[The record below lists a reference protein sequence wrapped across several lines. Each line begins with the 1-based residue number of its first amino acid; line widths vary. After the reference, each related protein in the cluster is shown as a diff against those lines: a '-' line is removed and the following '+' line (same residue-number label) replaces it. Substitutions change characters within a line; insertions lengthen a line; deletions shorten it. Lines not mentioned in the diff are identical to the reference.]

1 MMYSRQRMS
10 QSRALSNARG
20 DTPPPEFDIPELPAY
35 EPPSAPLT
43 AEANR
48 QLTMLLQSEER
59 KILKINLQHAMES
72 LTHNAGEVNERLC
85 DARLRYEKSKEKQ
98 RNRNAA
104 AGEEE
109 GSNMEAANEELERLG
124 EIERQTDE
132 VTGQMEEKFRAM
144 IDAETRLQE
153 LTETVERI
161 RREEEEAQLATLG
174 PRRTRGQ
181 GRRRRG
187 DDGDG
192 DDAADSDFEGSP
204 EREARERS
212 AQNPP
217 SRRFEES
224 LRTAA
229 ERWEGMSLTERYAS
243 NNDYIG
249 FYRMVHDAKFPN
261 DEAPPL
267 PHSSTWFQHMEDPN
281 ATSAAQNASGPR
293 NSTRS
298 RREPSESDDDI
309 AIQRERISTKCPLT
323 LLPYQDPVTSTKCP
337 HSFEREAILDMIA
350 RSGMQIPVGPGRGAR
365 RVRAVK
371 CPVCSTPF
379 TADDLRS
386 DPVLLRRVR
395 RAEELAAREAEE
407 NMEGQS
413 QLAPRPNEVTLES
426 DAIDADDMEVEVE
439 VDADADADEDA
450 PAPSARVK
458 TEPMERA
465 VSTDSEEHE
474 AETEE
479 SEDNDEDMDSS
490 DNAESEEE

>member
-1 MMYSRQRMS
+1 MAS
-10 QSRALSNARG
+10 
-20 DTPPPEFDIPELPAY
+20 
-35 EPPSAPLT
+35 
-43 AEANR
+43 
-48 QLTMLLQSEER
+48 
-59 KILKINLQHAMES
+59 
-72 LTHNAGEVNERLC
+72 
-85 DARLRYEKSKEKQ
+85 
-98 RNRNAA
+98 
-104 AGEEE
+104 
-109 GSNMEAANEELERLG
+109 
-124 EIERQTDE
+124 
-132 VTGQMEEKFRAM
+132 
-144 IDAETRLQE
+144 
-153 LTETVERI
+153 
-161 RREEEEAQLATLG
+161 
-174 PRRTRGQ
+174 
-181 GRRRRG
+181 
-187 DDGDG
+187 
-192 DDAADSDFEGSP
+192 
-204 EREARERS
+204 
-212 AQNPP
+212 
-217 SRRFEES
+217 
-224 LRTAA
+224 
-229 ERWEGMSLTERYAS
+229 RYAS

-293 NSTRS
+293 ISTRS

-337 HSFEREAILDMIA
+337 HSFEREAIHDMIA

-379 TADDLRS
+379 TADDLRP

-413 QLAPRPNEVTLES
+413 QLAHRPNEVTLES
-426 DAIDADDMEVEVE
+426 DAIDADDMDVEVE
-439 VDADADADEDA
+439 VDADADADADDEEA

-465 VSTDSEEHE
+465 VSTDSEENE
-474 AETEE
+474 AESEE

-490 DNAESEEE
+490 DNAESDEEE